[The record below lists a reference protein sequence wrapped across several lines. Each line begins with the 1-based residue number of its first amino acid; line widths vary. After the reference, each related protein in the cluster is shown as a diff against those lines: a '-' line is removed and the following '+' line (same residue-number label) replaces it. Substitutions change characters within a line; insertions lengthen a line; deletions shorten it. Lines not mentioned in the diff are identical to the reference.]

1 MRLPAEPVDGREKL
15 HKTCKDQIKGGHLM
29 ANVHR
34 AGSWRFIAAA
44 AAFTVSTAGAVL
56 VGGVTTAAPV
66 GAATTGAP
74 QHYLCYTA
82 AAKKGFTPPA
92 PITLVNAFTTGNGVS
107 VKLGPASEHCNPA
120 VKKVPGAAYK
130 ITNPTWH
137 FLGFPFQTDQPS
149 VTVSVSNQFGT
160 ATLVTS
166 SPNLLL
172 VPSWK
177 SLTGPPKE
185 PTSAPAGE
193 DHYTCYPVTYL
204 PGTAPYTPP
213 SPVKVKDEFSSAATT
228 VKVENVDDLCAPTTK
243 ILPTGL
249 SYPPSDPSLYYVC
262 FGVSKTPIKSPVY
275 DQNQFGEG
283 AVTIRATNWLCLPS
297 SLASTTS

>member
-1 MRLPAEPVDGREKL
+1 
-15 HKTCKDQIKGGHLM
+15 M
-29 ANVHR
+29 AHVHR
-34 AGSWRFIAAA
+34 ARSWRFIAVA

-56 VGGVTTAAPV
+56 VGGVATAVPA
-66 GAATTGAP
+66 GAQTSATP

-82 AAKKGFTPPA
+82 AAKKGFNPPA
-92 PITLVNAFTTGNGVS
+92 PITLVNAFTPSGGVS
-107 VKLGPASEHCNPA
+107 VTLGPATLHCNPA
-120 VKKVPGAAYK
+120 VKKVPTAKYK
-130 ITNPTWH
+130 ITDPTWH
-137 FLGFPFQTDQPS
+137 FLGFSFQTEQPS

-177 SLTGPPKE
+177 SLTGPPNE

-213 SPVKVKDEFSSAATT
+213 SPVKVRDEFSSSATT
-228 VKVENVDDLCAPTTK
+228 VKVENVDDLCVPTTK

-249 SYPPSDPSLYYVC
+249 SFPPSNPSLYYVC
-262 FGVSKTPIKSPVY
+262 FGVSKTPIKTPVY
-275 DQNQFGEG
+275 DQNQFGQG

-297 SLASTTS
+297 SVANSDS